1 MYALFT
7 LALMIGVE
15 YSNTILS
22 YADKARVLL
31 WKFCIAY
38 WYPMPVEITPSS
50 RYFLGYPSLDIETH
64 LTVPTDAVYVEEWL
78 QEDTKKC
85 VVKYSGESIP
95 RTWTESPVSKN
106 ARTPWIWVGDR
117 DTEIDLTRTF
127 NKFVVVGNRI
137 TSTLAS
143 NLIRMTPTTHLMYI
157 ESGTFKV
164 LEFPGD
170 GITIE
175 DYVDRPVQNCGSVHR
190 AEEPVPA
197 SVMGGR
203 DDSVE

>member
-1 MYALFT
+1 M
-7 LALMIGVE
+7 
-15 YSNTILS
+15 
-22 YADKARVLL
+22 
-31 WKFCIAY
+31 
-38 WYPMPVEITPSS
+38 
-50 RYFLGYPSLDIETH
+50 DIDTH

-78 QEDTKKC
+78 HEGTPKC
-85 VVKYSGESIP
+85 VVKYSGETIP

-117 DTEIDLTRTF
+117 ETEIDLTRTF

-137 TSTLAS
+137 TSTLTS

-190 AEEPVPA
+190 VEEPVPA